1 MERRVRIQ
9 IKEERD
15 TRGRQEEEEG
25 AMYFEVMS
33 RAKTCLPRGTPG
45 GGGGFEPAIVKSGRL
60 EERKR

>member
-1 MERRVRIQ
+1 MRIQ

-33 RAKTCLPRGTPG
+33 RAKTCLPGGTPG
-45 GGGGFEPAIVKSGRL
+45 GGGLSPQS
-60 EERKR
+60 

>member
-1 MERRVRIQ
+1 MRIQ

-33 RAKTCLPRGTPG
+33 RAKTCLPGGTPG
-45 GGGGFEPAIVKSGRL
+45 GGSLHISVLHVLSVKRHKTGT
-60 EERKR
+60 

>member
-45 GGGGFEPAIVKSGRL
+45 GGGGLSPQS
-60 EERKR
+60 